1 VQILSFKMDIYK
13 QINLLKD
20 EIIGEEIFR
29 EKNVA
34 CVVAI
39 SDEYVQFA
47 LDHISRLSTWDVC
60 VLTDQPE
67 KFEGL
72 FYVEKYP
79 NAVFSLVDKILFCLK
94 MSIKLKCGVT
104 LIDADDIRV
113 LKPQFIEEKQHF
125 PNFTCIAKW
134 IIGHVELHER
144 LLGEVLLKHME
155 TLELGEGEWLEAPL
169 ERVIYIPYLPE
180 LPKLVYYVE
189 MVKPSLDYHSIWAA
203 GKWRTLGQHE
213 GAALIIGML
222 RLGLPLDL
230 YEEIPIEV

>member
-1 VQILSFKMDIYK
+1 MDTYYK

-20 EIIGEEIFR
+20 EIIGDEMPR

-39 SDEYVQFA
+39 SDDYVQFA

-67 KFEGL
+67 KFENL
-72 FYVEKYP
+72 FYVEKYQ
-79 NAVFSLVDKILFCLK
+79 NAVFSLVDKILFCLR

-113 LKPQFIEEKQHF
+113 LKPQFIEKKQHF
-125 PNFTCIAKW
+125 PNFTCISKW
-134 IIGHVELHER
+134 KIGYTELYGR
-144 LLGEVLLKHME
+144 PFGEVLLRHVE
-155 TLELGEGEWLEAPL
+155 TLELGDGQWLEAPL
-169 ERVIYIPYLPE
+169 ERVMYIPYIPE
-180 LPKLVYYVE
+180 LPKLIYYVE
-189 MVKPSLDYHSIWAA
+189 MIKPSLDYHSIWST
-203 GKWRTLGQHE
+203 GKWRTLGQGE
-213 GAALIIGML
+213 GAALIIGMM

-230 YEEIPIEV
+230 YEEVPIEM